1 LSETT
6 KEIVS
11 SKRNIASTMSGIGVA
26 LLTFTINFFYPRLT
40 NDEISQFFVSIILA
54 TIILSIFCFAVSVL
68 YYQSSLE
75 LYVLRGENQQ
85 TTRDNKQGDLFF
97 LVALFSLLLEPGLI
111 LWAIK
116 LLIVSLLSLIFL
128 VFLISFVVLRRRR

>member
-1 LSETT
+1 MSEAT
-6 KEIVS
+6 KDIFS

-26 LLTFTINFFYPRLT
+26 LLTFTINFFYQRMM
-40 NDEISQFFVSIILA
+40 NNEISQLIVSTILA

-97 LVALFSLLLEPGLI
+97 LVALFALLLEPGII

-116 LLIVSLLSLIFL
+116 LFFVSSLSLIFL
-128 VFLISFVVLRRRR
+128 IVLVSFVVLRRRR